1 MRVIPWFIY
10 FWLYLIALIPKHRKA
25 VALRKAGHR
34 EAHDE
39 LVRSAVHPWAKS
51 MLTTAGGQVTVTGL
65 ENLPKTPA
73 VYVSNHLSHCDI
85 PLMLGYLGDDTK
97 PLVAKIETKKIPLI
111 RGWMEEL
118 HCVFLHRDDPRAA
131 IKDLDIAAQFVKE
144 GYSMVIFPE
153 GTRSKTGEMSDFKA
167 GAFRIAQKTKVPV
180 VPVCIRGT
188 REVMR
193 PGSIWMHKAPV
204 KMQILPPIDTSG
216 YEKADWRALPEV
228 AEERVKG
235 GLASMQLA
243 DPHH

>member
-25 VALRKAGHR
+25 VALGKAGNR
-34 EAHDE
+34 KAHDE
-39 LVRSAVHPWAKS
+39 LVRSAVRPWAQS
-51 MLTTAGGQVTVTGL
+51 MLTSAGGQVTVCGL
-65 ENLPKTPA
+65 ENMPKGPA
-73 VYVSNHLSHCDI
+73 IYVSNHLSYCDI

-97 PLVAKIETKKIPLI
+97 PLVSKKENEKIPLI

-131 IKDLDIAAQFVKE
+131 VKDLEEAAHWVSE

-153 GTRSKTGEMSDFKA
+153 GTRSKDGEMADFKA

-180 VPVCIRGT
+180 VPVCIQGT
-188 REVMR
+188 NDVMR

-204 KMQILPPIDTSG
+204 KMQILPPIDTST
-216 YEKADWRALPEV
+216 YEKADWRMLPEL
-228 AEERVKG
+228 AEEHVRH
-235 GLASMQLA
+235 GLTAMSLA
-243 DPHH
+243 APQ